1 VPRYELPPGLSP
13 EEERAVLAALERT
26 LGGPQRRLPA
36 WVLAG
41 RSEALRM
48 GALQVRRQADRPW
61 TFRGNVPF
69 ARPGTPH
76 LRGRGDAR

>member
-26 LGGPQRRLPA
+26 LGAPPHRLPA

-48 GALQVRRQADRPW
+48 GALQVRRHTDRPW
-61 TFRGNVPF
+61 TFRGAVPF

-76 LRGRGDAR
+76 LLGRGDAR